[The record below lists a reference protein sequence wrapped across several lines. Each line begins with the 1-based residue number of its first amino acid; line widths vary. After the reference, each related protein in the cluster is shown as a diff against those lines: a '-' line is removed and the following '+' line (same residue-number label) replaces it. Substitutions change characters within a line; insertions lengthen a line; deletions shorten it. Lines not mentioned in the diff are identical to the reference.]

1 VRAAHFL
8 SNFAKF
14 KDSLD
19 HQNPGNQ
26 YRRLTM
32 SKTKKQQKKKEYI
45 VMIQMEDAEGRAYYY
60 MIDSVYAKDRKELKK
75 IAEKKVKEWCDSV
88 TEPQTGVAEGW
99 PKKWIPENLYL
110 CQCNE
115 WLCVADDL
123 GIDES
128 YVEDDEEGGSGC
140 ETNDASDQ

>member
-1 VRAAHFL
+1 
-8 SNFAKF
+8 
-14 KDSLD
+14 
-19 HQNPGNQ
+19 
-26 YRRLTM
+26 M
-32 SKTKKQQKKKEYI
+32 SKVKKKQKKKEYI

-75 IAEKKVKEWCDSV
+75 IAEKKVNEWCDSV

-128 YVEDDEEGGSGC
+128 YVEDDEEGGSEC
-140 ETNDASDQ
+140 ETSEANEANDQ